1 MTHVSP
7 PARTTGDEAVGWAA
21 RVMTVLRALAHVV
34 AAQLLLALGTLAG
47 GVVLGLVPSLHAAG
61 TLLARVAAGAPSEH
75 LWRDFWATWRGGWRR
90 CNVLGAPL
98 WAVAVLLWLDAVALG
113 VLTGPARA
121 AAGVG
126 LALAGAWAVVV
137 LAHVAPVTRRYTDS
151 PARTWRFLVL
161 APAIGPGTSLGVLAA
176 VTVWVLTCA
185 AVPVLVPLA
194 GVTVP
199 LLVTGWL
206 VDVRLDRLDAR

>member
-1 MTHVSP
+1 MTHVGA
-7 PARTTGDEAVGWAA
+7 PARTAGDEAVGWAA

-34 AAQLLLALGTLAG
+34 AAQLLLVLGTLAG

-75 LWRDFWATWRGGWRR
+75 LWRDFWTTWRGGWRR
-90 CNVLGAPL
+90 LNVLGAPL

-137 LAHVAPVTRRYTDS
+137 LAHVPPVARRYTDS

-161 APAIGPGTSLGVLAA
+161 APALSPGTSLGVLAA
-176 VTVWVLTCA
+176 VAVWVLTCA
-185 AVPVLVPLA
+185 AAPVLVPLA